1 MRHDTRTQACVWELN
16 MDHAHVVCFC
26 LLIVLLMKEEEE
38 EELSRPMFGSVQHT

>member
-1 MRHDTRTQACVWELN
+1 

-38 EELSRPMFGSVQHT
+38 ELSRPMFGSVQHT

>member
-1 MRHDTRTQACVWELN
+1 